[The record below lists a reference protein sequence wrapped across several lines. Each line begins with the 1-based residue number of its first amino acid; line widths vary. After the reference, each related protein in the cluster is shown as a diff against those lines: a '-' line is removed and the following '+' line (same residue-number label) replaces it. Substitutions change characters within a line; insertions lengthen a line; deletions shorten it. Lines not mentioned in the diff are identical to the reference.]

1 MTMISSLFQDS
12 DDEVLARIAGPVWS
26 KQYTPPD
33 TKLSG
38 PVYTILDDKIM
49 TDPRSPYQYFK
60 EFIPDELLVEIA
72 EQTNSYII
80 QK

>member
-1 MTMISSLFQDS
+1 MTRISSLFQDS
-12 DDEVLARIAGPVWS
+12 DDEVLARIAAPVWS
-26 KQYTPPD
+26 KKPYTPPD
-33 TKLSG
+33 TTFSG
-38 PVYTILDDKIM
+38 PVYTIPDDM

-72 EQTNSYII
+72 EQMNIYSI